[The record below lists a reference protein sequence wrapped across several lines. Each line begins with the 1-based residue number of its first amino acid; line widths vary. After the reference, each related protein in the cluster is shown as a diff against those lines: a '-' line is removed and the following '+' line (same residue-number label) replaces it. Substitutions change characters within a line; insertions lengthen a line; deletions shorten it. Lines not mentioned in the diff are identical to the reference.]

1 MFLVDNR
8 NPRLIFM
15 ISFILILL
23 AKALY
28 RRALAHAYMKNEEHA
43 EKDFVEA
50 SHLVPE
56 DAAIAAEL
64 TKIRQQRKEK
74 REKEKKAYKKLFN

>member
-1 MFLVDNR
+1 M
-8 NPRLIFM
+8 M
-15 ISFILILL
+15 SFILILL

-28 RRALAHAYMKNEEHA
+28 RRALAHAYMKTEEHA
-43 EKDFVEA
+43 EKDLVEA

-56 DAAIAAEL
+56 DAAITAEL
-64 TKIRQQRKEK
+64 AKIRQQRKEK

>member
-1 MFLVDNR
+1 MF
-8 NPRLIFM
+8 PRRQSYSTID
-15 ISFILILL
+15 IHDIILILL

-28 RRALAHAYMKNEEHA
+28 RRALAHAYMKTEEHA
-43 EKDFVEA
+43 EKDLVEA

-74 REKEKKAYKKLFN
+74 REKEKKAYKKMFN

>member
-1 MFLVDNR
+1 LELNNADK
-8 NPRLIFM
+8 
-15 ISFILILL
+15 

-28 RRALAHAYMKNEEHA
+28 RRALANAYMKSEDDA
-43 EKDFVEA
+43 EKDLVEA
-50 SHLVPE
+50 SQLVPE

-74 REKEKKAYKKLFN
+74 RQKEKQAYKKLFS